1 MDAYWRQST
10 LCHFCGFLSTLSSEL
25 SVFTITIITLDRFL
39 SITMPL
45 KFRRLKMKNARFIM
59 AMLWLITLVLSTL
72 PLMKIDYFVN
82 FYGRSGVCLALHITD
97 QRPPG
102 WEYSVFI
109 FLVLNFLSF
118 TFIAVAYCWMFFV
131 AKNTSKVVRVPE
143 NVTYNRMARRMMII
157 VMTGKFNFSN
167 FISN

>member
-1 MDAYWRQST
+1 
-10 LCHFCGFLSTLSSEL
+10 
-25 SVFTITIITLDRFL
+25 
-39 SITMPL
+39 
-45 KFRRLKMKNARFIM
+45 M
-59 AMLWLITLVLSTL
+59 AMLWLTTLVLSTL

-102 WEYSVFI
+102 WEYSVFM

-157 VMTGKFNFSN
+157 VMTGKINFSN
-167 FISN
+167 FI